1 MPMRFSEIENFT
13 MLSQFLCVN
22 EDKLSDLLKDG
33 AITYVCQRMKIPKK
47 TSLLGYR
54 IVYKVNSQL
63 LKSIHKVLYKYL
75 NEIYEAP
82 ECVHGF
88 VPGRSTKTNAAEH
101 LGKKKVFKV
110 DIHEFFDSIREH
122 TITEAFHG
130 LGCRSYFAAHLAKIT
145 TINGGLAQGF
155 NTSPVLAN
163 VVFKPMDEQLNL
175 ICSQYH
181 CKYTRY
187 ADDITISS
195 DDELPPIGQ
204 IEAALSNGGFRRNLS
219 KEKLMFRGEKQY
231 VTGLTV
237 FDSKCPRVPK
247 RFKKKIRFQ
256 LYYLRKF
263 GCKSCVMRELGISE
277 HDAENDYEKARILHD
292 HQIKL
297 KLQIKGWIDYVH
309 SIEPSLARRYYD
321 AYNAIEW

>member
-1 MPMRFSEIENFT
+1 MRFSEIESFT

-22 EDKLSDLLKDG
+22 EDKLLDLLKDG
-33 AITYVCQRMKIPKK
+33 AIAYVCQRMKIPKK
-47 TSLLGYR
+47 NSLLGYR

-75 NEIYEAP
+75 NEVYEAP

-110 DIHEFFDSIREH
+110 DIHEFFDSIRET

-130 LGCRSYFAAHLAKIT
+130 FGCRSYFAAHLARIT
-145 TINGGLAQGF
+145 TINGRLAQGF

-163 VVFKPMDEQLNL
+163 IVFKPVDEQLNS
-175 ICSQYH
+175 ICNQYR

-187 ADDITISS
+187 ADDITIST
-195 DDELPPIGQ
+195 DDELPLIGQ
-204 IEAALSNGGFRRNLS
+204 IETILSNGGFRRNLS
-219 KEKLMFRGEKQY
+219 KEKIMFRGEKQY

-237 FDSKCPRVPK
+237 FDHKYPRVPK
-247 RFKKKIRFQ
+247 RFKRRIRLQ
-256 LYYLRKF
+256 LYYLKKF
-263 GCKSCVMRELGISE
+263 GCKSYIMREIGISE
-277 HDAENDYEKARILHD
+277 YDAENDYEKAQMLHD
-292 HQIKL
+292 HQFML
-297 KLQIKGWIDYVH
+297 KCRIKGWIDYVN
-309 SIEPSLARRYYD
+309 SIEPLLARRYYD
-321 AYNAIEW
+321 TYNAIEW